1 MAFRKNSIG
10 VGSPSVTSPF
20 KQPVPQIGDVNE
32 DGLVWDGRAWTSP
45 KTPSARE
52 SAQEDPKSGLPS

>member
-1 MAFRKNSIG
+1 MAFRKNSLG

-20 KQPVPQIGDVNE
+20 KNPVPQIGDVNE

-45 KTPSARE
+45 KVKA
-52 SAQEDPKSGLPS
+52 SAQEEPKSGLPS